1 MILRSENKERAVEIL
16 SGELRLAAT
25 LTLPTAGARR
35 DGLGA
40 AGNDGFRDAGGLDG
54 VAGGAVLDRIGGP
67 GGVVGERGVP
77 AALLVHGSGP
87 FDRNSAMPGMSLGL
101 GQALAEGLAG
111 QGIAVLRY
119 DKRGVGASGG
129 DYLSSGFYD
138 EVHDAA
144 AALETLRGHPAV
156 DPERVFVVGHSTG
169 AVVAAELAGAA
180 GYVLLAGAAQRGEDV
195 MVWQSRRIAATLPW
209 LVRPLGPVLVRHQT
223 RERDRI
229 RRSTVERHE
238 RMPRSRLTDRWLRE
252 YLAHDPR
259 AGLAAIDRPVLAVT
273 GGKDV
278 QVDPA
283 DVERIGGLVTG
294 VFDGEVPADLT
305 HLLRRDPA
313 PPGLW
318 RYRAQ
323 LTRPMD
329 GWIVERIAAWARLRL
344 RC

>member
-1 MILRSENKERAVEIL
+1 MILGSENEERAVEIL
-16 SGELRLAAT
+16 SGEVRLAAP
-25 LTLPTAGARR
+25 LTLPTAGGRS
-35 DGLGA
+35 
-40 AGNDGFRDAGGLDG
+40 
-54 VAGGAVLDRIGGP
+54 
-67 GGVVGERGVP
+67 VP

-111 QGIAVLRY
+111 QGIAMLRY

-144 AALETLRGHPAV
+144 SALETLRGHPAV

-169 AVVAAELAGAA
+169 AVVAAELGGAA

-195 MVWQSRRIAATLPW
+195 MIWQSRRIAATLPW
-209 LVRPLGPVLVRHQT
+209 LVRPLGPVLVRRQR
-223 RERDRI
+223 RERERI

-238 RMPRSRLTDRWLRE
+238 QMPRSRLTDRWLRE
-252 YLAHDPR
+252 YLAHDLR
-259 AGLAAIDRPVLAVT
+259 AGLAAIDRPVLAIT

-283 DVERIGGLVTG
+283 DVERIGGLVNG

-313 PPGLW
+313 PPGVVAVPCAIDSADGRLG
-318 RYRAQ
+318 RAAHRGVVQ
-323 LTRPMD
+323 AAAPLL
-329 GWIVERIAAWARLRL
+329 IVGLSGAERRFE
-344 RC
+344 